1 MSSDTIRDGLPVVNA
16 GQFESRILADGLW
29 MIWPSRLG
37 AQSSVSLCVRHVIIP
52 HPWANRKLK
61 EKVWC
66 SGAFLR

>member
-37 AQSSVSLCVRHVIIP
+37 PRAVLAYACVM
-52 HPWANRKLK
+52 
-61 EKVWC
+61 
-66 SGAFLR
+66 